1 MNVLQ
6 PARPATPLPSA
17 YNPWS
22 GLHIFNLALVH
33 LTPRGQMLTVTQRHL
48 ADGEVPA
55 HTCRIQVTWARV
67 PVGTCY
73 CLHAASIQRHT
84 RRNDDL

>member
-55 HTCRIQVTWARV
+55 HTCRIQVTYS
-67 PVGTCY
+67 GSC
-73 CLHAASIQRHT
+73 T
-84 RRNDDL
+84 RRHLLLSSRSIYTTTHS